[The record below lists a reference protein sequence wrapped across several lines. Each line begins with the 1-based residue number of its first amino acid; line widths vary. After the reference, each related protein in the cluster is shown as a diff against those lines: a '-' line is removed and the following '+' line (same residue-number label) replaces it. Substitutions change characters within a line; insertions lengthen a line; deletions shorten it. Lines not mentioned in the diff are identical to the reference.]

1 MILKDKRRKAEIELV
16 ASMYDASLDA
26 FRANSWYFNIYQSYY
41 SRLYWTSSLARVANS
56 TEFNEQSNDYHHS
69 LPSRYYDVL
78 NYFGLG
84 FYNNY
89 YYRGYGE
96 GLEEVLE
103 EHMMELWLKKCL
115 LWLTKYYKQKSAPAP
130 KNDG

>member
-1 MILKDKRRKAEIELV
+1 
-16 ASMYDASLDA
+16 MYNASLDA

-56 TEFNEQSNDYHHS
+56 TEFNEQSNDYHS
-69 LPSRYYDVL
+69 LPSRYYDAL

-84 FYNNY
+84 FYSNY

-96 GLEEVLE
+96 GAGSGPGRAYDGVVAEEMPAMADQVSQ
-103 EHMMELWLKKCL
+103 
-115 LWLTKYYKQKSAPAP
+115 TKSAPAP
-130 KNDG
+130 RSGKESKR